1 MRIGLFLLLLF
12 AGWFAWDDWQH
23 RELPQAPGVLVSEV
37 PAQRMVAAAAPI
49 VRGSYTLQP
58 VAEFQVTARVLASE
72 RYRFD
77 EVADL
82 IPRDLALGWGVM
94 SDTALLEQLQISQ
107 SGRFYFWRTRG
118 PSMPV
123 PAEAIIS
130 SSANMHLI
138 PADSGVRRVIERAR
152 VGQVIEL
159 EGKLVNVRKAN
170 GWSFKTSLT
179 RDDAGGGACEIVY
192 VERAT
197 LR

>member
-1 MRIGLFLLLLF
+1 MRLGALLLVAI
-12 AGWFAWDDWQH
+12 AGWFAFDDWQH
-23 RELPQAPGVLVSEV
+23 RELRQPPGVLVAET
-37 PAQRMVAAAAPI
+37 PIQRIVLATAPI
-49 VRGSYTLQP
+49 RRGQYTLSP
-58 VAEFQVTARVLASE
+58 VADFRLSARVLGSE

-82 IPRDLALGWGVM
+82 IPRDLALGWGAM

-118 PSMPV
+118 PNPPAPV
-123 PAEAIIS
+123 EEIVA

-138 PADSGVRRVIERAR
+138 PADSDVRRVIERAR

-159 EGKLVNVRKAN
+159 EGQLVNVRKDN
-170 GWSFKTSLT
+170 GWSFNTSMT
-179 RDDAGGGACEIVY
+179 RTDSGGGACEIVY

-197 LR
+197 LH